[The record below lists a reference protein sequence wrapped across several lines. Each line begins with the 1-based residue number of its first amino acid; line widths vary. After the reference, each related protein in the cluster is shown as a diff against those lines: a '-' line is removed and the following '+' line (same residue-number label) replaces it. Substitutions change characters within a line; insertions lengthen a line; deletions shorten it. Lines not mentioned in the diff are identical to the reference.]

1 MTGTYMNSLT
11 IQNYKNYKNEN
22 ASSKNQKAL
31 VRTDWLSIIVRRKK
45 AVRSVKDKIVSL
57 FKNKYNTTR
66 SYLVQRKSKRKK
78 KSEDQIIKAI

>member
-22 ASSKNQKAL
+22 TSSKNQKAL

>member
-22 ASSKNQKAL
+22 TSSKNQKGL

-57 FKNKYNTTR
+57 FKNKYNTTS

>member
-22 ASSKNQKAL
+22 TSSKNQKAL

-45 AVRSVKDKIVSL
+45 AVRSVKKSWVFL
-57 FKNKYNTTR
+57 KTNTIQQG
-66 SYLVQRKSKRKK
+66 V
-78 KSEDQIIKAI
+78 I

>member
-22 ASSKNQKAL
+22 TSSKNQKGL

>member
-22 ASSKNQKAL
+22 TSSKNQKAL

-45 AVRSVKDKIVSL
+45 AYVVLKTKSWVFLKT
-57 FKNKYNTTR
+57 NTIQQG
-66 SYLVQRKSKRKK
+66 V
-78 KSEDQIIKAI
+78 I